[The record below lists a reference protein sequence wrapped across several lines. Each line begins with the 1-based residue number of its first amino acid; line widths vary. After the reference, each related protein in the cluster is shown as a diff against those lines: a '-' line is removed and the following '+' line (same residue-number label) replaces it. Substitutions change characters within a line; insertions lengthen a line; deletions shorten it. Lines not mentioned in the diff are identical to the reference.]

1 MREKLSDTVVL
12 LQRKDVGNMYYI
24 GLIFGILVLLCL
36 IILIKDSNRFI
47 IKYYRIK
54 DAKIK
59 GCHKYVFLSDLHNKQ
74 YGEHHQKLIEAI
86 QKVQPEAVLIGGD
99 ILTAKPGKPIDIAV
113 DFVKQVSELFPVY
126 YANGNHEY
134 RIGVYPETYGDMHE
148 RYTQAISETKAIRLV
163 NESVFFAEANI
174 KVSGLDINREYYSR
188 FKKKEMEATYISKRL
203 GEKDADMYQIL
214 MAHNPEHMDA
224 YAAYGA
230 DLVLSGHIHGGVA
243 DLPYIGGVISPSFRF
258 FPEYDGGFFQKDGT
272 SMILS
277 RGLGSHTIPL
287 RFMNPA
293 ELVVIGLYGVE

>member
-1 MREKLSDTVVL
+1 
-12 LQRKDVGNMYYI
+12 MYAFGI
-24 GLIFGILVLLCL
+24 VFGILVLLC
-36 IILIKDSNRFI
+36 IVILIKDSNRFV

-59 GCHKYVFLSDLHNKQ
+59 GCHRYVFVSDLHNKK
-74 YGEHHQKLIEAI
+74 YGENHSKLIEAI
-86 QKVQPEAVLIGGD
+86 QKIQPEAVLIGGD
-99 ILTAKPGKPIDIAV
+99 ILTAKPGQPIDIAV
-113 DFVKQVSELFPVY
+113 SFVEQLAQKFRVY

-148 RYTQAISETKAIRLV
+148 RYSQAIGETKAIRLI
-163 NESVFFAEANI
+163 NESVFFTDANI

-188 FKKKEMEATYISKRL
+188 FKKTEMKDNYISERL
-203 GEKDADMYQIL
+203 GEKDEDAYQIL
-214 MAHNPEHMDA
+214 LAHNPEHMDA

-258 FPEYDGGFFQKDGT
+258 FPKYDGGFFQKNKT

-277 RGLGSHTIPL
+277 RGLGSHTIPM

-293 ELVVIGLYGVE
+293 ELVVIGLYGEEVGNVVRS